1 MPRKKLT
8 PTEEQRR
15 HVKSLAAVGIETED
29 IARCF
34 HVSVKTLLKY
44 YKDEIF
50 RGPLEANA
58 GVGKT
63 LLEMSCDGQTPAATI
78 YSAKVRFGRHDKSSG
93 DVRPAAVP
101 DFIVALDKK
110 AG

>member
-15 HVKSLAAVGIETED
+15 HVKSLAAVGIEAED
-29 IARCF
+29 IARYF
-34 HVSVKTLLKY
+34 GVSLKTLLKY
-44 YKDEIF
+44 YREELF

-58 GVGKT
+58 RVGKT
-63 LLEMSCDGQTPAATI
+63 LLEMSCDGHTPVATI
-78 YSAKVRFGRHDKSSG
+78 YSAKVRFPWRENSGG
-93 DVRPAAVP
+93 DVRPAAIP

-110 AG
+110 AA